1 MSGGR
6 EAGPGANWNS
16 GLVAARPFSLV
27 GAGCGGGGA
36 AARHARIVRWGMD
49 RIENRM
55 AVYPEP
61 HISPEITERF
71 NGPGYKQL
79 GTGVFVPEE
88 DAFEYAL
95 EQCVETVPD
104 SFFGIRWTEEFK
116 EMLVEWFYSGNWI
129 SEEQ

>member
-1 MSGGR
+1 M
-6 EAGPGANWNS
+6 
-16 GLVAARPFSLV
+16 
-27 GAGCGGGGA
+27 
-36 AARHARIVRWGMD
+36 RWGMD